1 MTSSQKRALK
11 AKGLPIPKPGPPVV
25 EKPVEPVLVVAE
37 STPSRAD
44 RYTMGIDACP
54 EPIVVC
60 RTEPES
66 PVEPAP
72 PRRTRPRS
80 SAMLGLLLSFAMMG
94 DDK

>member
-1 MTSSQKRALK
+1 MTSAQKRALK

-44 RYTMGIDACP
+44 RYTMGIDYARL

-60 RTEPES
+60 RTEPE
-66 PVEPAP
+66 PPP